1 VSTARKR
8 MAAEAERVRQ
18 VNLLA
23 RLWQSAAMADA
34 LQTGRTAVDGSFAD
48 WLVEYTKPYLSNTA
62 SKRGDN
68 KTINQTALVRR
79 IQAMGVNARAGER
92 ATDMMDAVRQTRE
105 VAERRREAAKVV
117 NPFTRMPTD
126 QRKALEP
133 AYQAAVNKLI
143 ARALLPYA
151 GWTRL
156 AAVFGESVWQ
166 SKTALAKTLDTL
178 RREEAERLDK
188 RPAGS
193 FDSAEFSKNSESF

>member
-1 VSTARKR
+1 MSTARKR

-34 LQTGRTAVDGSFAD
+34 LQAGRTAVDGSFAD
-48 WLVEYTKPYLSNTA
+48 WLADYLKPYLPNTI
-62 SKRGDN
+62 RRRNDGRE
-68 KTINQTALVRR
+68 INQMALVRR
-79 IQAMGVNARAGER
+79 IRAMGANPKAGER
-92 ATDMMDAVRQTRE
+92 PTDMMDAVRQTRA
-105 VAERRREAAKVV
+105 VVLQRCEAAEAV
-117 NPFTRMPTD
+117 NPFTRMPAD
-126 QRKALEP
+126 RRRALEP

-156 AAVFGESVWQ
+156 ATVFGESVWY
-166 SKTALAKTLDTL
+166 SKTDLAKTLDTL

-188 RPAGS
+188 RPAGP

>member
-1 VSTARKR
+1 MSTARKR

-34 LQTGRTAVDGSFAD
+34 LQHGRTAVDGSFAS
-48 WLVEYTKPYLSNTA
+48 WLVEYTKPYLSNTV
-62 SKRGDN
+62 SKRGASQ
-68 KTINQTALVRR
+68 TISQTALVRR

-92 ATDMMDAVRQTRE
+92 ATDMMDAVRQTRVE
-105 VAERRREAAKVV
+105 ALRRREAAKAV
-117 NPFTRMPTD
+117 NPFTRMPTER
-126 QRKALEP
+126 RKVLEP
-133 AYQAAVNKLI
+133 AYQAVVNRLI

-156 AAVFGESVWQ
+156 AAVFRESVWH
-166 SKTALAKTLDTL
+166 SKTDLAKTLDTL

-188 RPAGS
+188 RPAGP

>member
-1 VSTARKR
+1 MSTARKR
-8 MAAEAERVRQ
+8 TKAEAERVRQ

-34 LQTGRTAVDGSFAD
+34 LRHGRTAVDGSFAD
-48 WLVEYTKPYLSNTA
+48 WLADYLKPYPPNTISRRNDGKA
-62 SKRGDN
+62 
-68 KTINQTALVRR
+68 INQTALVRR

-92 ATDMMDAVRQTRE
+92 ATDMMDAVRQTRA
-105 VAERRREAAKVV
+105 VVLQRCEAAEAV
-117 NPFTRMPTD
+117 NPFTRMPAD
-126 QRKALEP
+126 RRRALEP
-133 AYQAAVNKLI
+133 AYQAVVNKLI

-156 AAVFGESVWQ
+156 AAVFRESVWQ
-166 SKTALAKTLDTL
+166 SKTDLAKTLDTL

-188 RPAGS
+188 RPAGP

>member
-1 VSTARKR
+1 MSTARKR

-34 LQTGRTAVDGSFAD
+34 LQHGRTAVDGSFAS
-48 WLVEYTKPYLSNTA
+48 WLVEYTKPYLSNTV
-62 SKRGDN
+62 SKRGASQ
-68 KTINQTALVRR
+68 TISQTALVRR

-105 VAERRREAAKVV
+105 AVLRRREAAEAV
-117 NPFTRMPTD
+117 NPFTRMPTER
-126 QRKALEP
+126 RKALEP
-133 AYQAAVNKLI
+133 AYQAVVNRLI
-143 ARALLPYA
+143 ARALLPYT

-156 AAVFGESVWQ
+156 ATVFGESVWH
-166 SKTALAKTLDTL
+166 SKTDLAKTLDTL

-188 RPAGS
+188 RSAGP

>member
-1 VSTARKR
+1 MSTARKR
-8 MAAEAERVRQ
+8 TAAEAERVRQ

-23 RLWQSAAMADA
+23 RLWQSAAMAEA
-34 LQTGRTAVDGSFAD
+34 LQAGRTAVDGTFAD
-48 WLVEYTKPYLSNTA
+48 WLAEYTKPYLSSA
-62 SKRGDN
+62 VSKRGARQA
-68 KTINQTALVRR
+68 INQTALVRR
-79 IQAMGVNARAGER
+79 IQAMGANPKAGER
-92 ATDMMDAVRQTRE
+92 PTDLMDAVRQTR
-105 VAERRREAAKVV
+105 VTALWRRKAAEAV

-156 AAVFGESVWQ
+156 TAVFRESVWH
-166 SKTALAKTLDTL
+166 SRVELAETLDKL
-178 RREEAERLDK
+178 RREKAERLDK
-188 RPAGS
+188 RSAKP

>member
-1 VSTARKR
+1 MSTARKR

-34 LQTGRTAVDGSFAD
+34 LRHGRTAVYGSFAS
-48 WLVEYTKPYLSNTA
+48 WLAEYTKPYLSNTV
-62 SKRGDN
+62 SKRGSN
-68 KTINQTALVRR
+68 KTIGQTALVRR
-79 IQAMGVNARAGER
+79 IQAMGVNAKAGER
-92 ATDMMDAVRQTRE
+92 VTDMMDAVRQTRA
-105 VAERRREAAKVV
+105 VVLQRREAAEAV
-117 NPFTRMPTD
+117 NPFTRMPAER
-126 QRKALEP
+126 RKALEP
-133 AYQAAVNKLI
+133 AYQAVVNRLI

-156 AAVFGESVWQ
+156 TVVFRESFWHSRVD
-166 SKTALAKTLDTL
+166 LAKTLDTL

-188 RPAGS
+188 RPAGP

>member
-1 VSTARKR
+1 MSTPRKR
-8 MAAEAERVRQ
+8 TKAEAERVRQ

-34 LQTGRTAVDGSFAD
+34 LWHGRTAVYGSFAI
-48 WLVEYTKPYLSNTA
+48 WLAEYTKSSLSNTISRRNDGKA
-62 SKRGDN
+62 IS
-68 KTINQTALVRR
+68 QTALVRR

-92 ATDMMDAVRQTRE
+92 VTDMMDAVRQTRVE
-105 VAERRREAAKVV
+105 ALRRREAKAVV
-117 NPFTRMPTD
+117 NPFATIPTE
-126 QRKALEP
+126 RRRALEP
-133 AYQAAVNKLI
+133 QYQAIVNRLI

-156 AAVFGESVWQ
+156 TVVFRESVWH
-166 SKTALAKTLDTL
+166 SRVDLAKTLDTL